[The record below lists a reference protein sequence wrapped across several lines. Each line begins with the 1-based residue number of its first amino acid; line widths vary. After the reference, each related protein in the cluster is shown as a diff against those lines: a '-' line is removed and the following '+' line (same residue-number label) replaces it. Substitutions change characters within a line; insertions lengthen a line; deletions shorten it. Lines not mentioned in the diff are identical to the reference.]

1 MDSLSLFKT
10 NKERLYFLFIL
21 FVIFVYNVSVYYVE
35 FREFKDEEIYKTDA
49 IVLNIYDKKSYKVLK
64 LQSNDFV
71 CFTSTID
78 DINLNKLDNIN
89 IYLLTENITFFNYL
103 QGFYTKNFNIT
114 KLISKNNL
122 KKDIRNYIYNQHEN
136 KTIASLYTALF
147 LAIPVSKDLRE
158 LFSQYGVSHLVAIS
172 GFHLGIIS
180 LVLYFIFTIIY
191 SPIHQ
196 NYFPYRNKRLDILI
210 IITTILSLYL
220 IFLNIVPSLLRAFVM
235 FVFGIFLLRN
245 NIKLFSFESLL
256 IITLVILALFPK
268 LLFSLSLWFSIMGV
282 FYILLF
288 VQYFKNLNKYMQI
301 ILFNFWLYLAV
312 NPITHY
318 FFGITA
324 YEQLLSPILTILF
337 TIFYTSTILLHI
349 LNFGNLFDIFLL
361 DIFSHSITHLEIFTP
376 VWFFVLYLIVSIA
389 SIFNRYLFYL
399 LNILFIGFNLYIYI

>member
-210 IITTILSLYL
+210 IITTILFLYL